1 MKRLQDKLNMMAID
15 SPVRNLSFVIDIKDQ
30 S

>member
-1 MKRLQDKLNMMAID
+1 MKRKDKLNMMAID

>member
-1 MKRLQDKLNMMAID
+1 MKRKDELNMMAID